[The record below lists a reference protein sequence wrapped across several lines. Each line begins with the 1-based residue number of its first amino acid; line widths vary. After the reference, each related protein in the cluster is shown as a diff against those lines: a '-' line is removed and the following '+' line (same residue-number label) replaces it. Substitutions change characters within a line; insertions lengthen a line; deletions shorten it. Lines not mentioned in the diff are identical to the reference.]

1 MMLNEPPSAAAAGQR
16 LINVQ
21 EPLREL
27 NSFQSSLVTTAG
39 GSSKAHGC
47 ATFGYQASAIKTS
60 LWEPEGNG
68 YRLVVEESLDTR
80 LKATNAHRREARH
93 QKSLGSNHR
102 LSIASEQP
110 PAGGLAEA

>member
-60 LWEPEGNG
+60 LWEPTFCPP
-68 YRLVVEESLDTR
+68 R
-80 LKATNAHRREARH
+80 
-93 QKSLGSNHR
+93 
-102 LSIASEQP
+102 
-110 PAGGLAEA
+110 PAGRLAVGTEG